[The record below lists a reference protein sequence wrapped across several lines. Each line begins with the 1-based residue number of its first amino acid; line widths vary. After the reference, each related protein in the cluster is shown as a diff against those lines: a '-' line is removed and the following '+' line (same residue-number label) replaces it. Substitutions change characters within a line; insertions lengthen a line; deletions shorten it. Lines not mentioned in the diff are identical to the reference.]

1 MPLPAMTYCERQA
14 RSEAKRQ
21 LILRFLASGEV
32 YTDLR
37 IASLEMVCSTTSAE
51 RTFAGLVRDGA
62 LKSEVHFVQSRK
74 LKIYGITSHGLAL
87 AGEFDNPAFELGRIN
102 SGFILHHL
110 QTQQARINAEATGW
124 TGWKPG
130 KVLHGLGLKKV
141 PDALVI
147 SPTGRRVAIELE
159 RHIKSQKRVAEIIS
173 AHLQAIT
180 QKHWDEVHYLT
191 SPELVL
197 PLQKVFQKI
206 ETIPVMGERHK
217 LEEKHRA
224 RFQFVALSDW
234 PRTTGENTNGKT
246 WRGATGY

>member
-1 MPLPAMTYCERQA
+1 MNQLPRMTYAERQA
-14 RSEAKRQ
+14 RNEAKRL

-32 YTDLR
+32 YTGVP
-37 IASLEMVCSTTSAE
+37 IAALVMACSTSSAE
-51 RTFAGLVRDGA
+51 RTLTGLARDGA
-62 LKSEVHFVQSRK
+62 LKTEVHFVQSRK
-74 LKIYGITSHGLAL
+74 FKIYGITPHGLAL
-87 AGEFDNPAFELGRIN
+87 AGEFDNPSFEIGRVN
-102 SGFILHHL
+102 SAYISHHL
-110 QTQQARINAEATGW
+110 QTQIARLNAEASGW
-124 TGWKPG
+124 KDWKPG
-130 KVLHGLGLKKV
+130 KVLHGLGLKKI

-147 SPTGRRVAIELE
+147 SPSGRRVAIELE

-224 RFQFVALSDW
+224 RFQFSALNDW
-234 PRTTGENTNGKT
+234 PAIRRKTNGT
-246 WRGATGY
+246 A